1 MPKVKMNLRYK
12 EMLHLTDSDFYQYH
26 VPKVYTDSLNFNWK
40 DKDYVMTQDDRDFL
54 EKLNNQIIGGSLII
68 NPISQGQTAI
78 PVEQQPLTEDDLERV
93 IDFMEKIV
101 SKTKNESEKHLQDSF
116 YERKLCDEAL

>member
-12 EMLHLTDSDFYQYH
+12 AMPHLTDSDFYQYH
-26 VPKVYTDSLNFNWK
+26 VPKVYKDSLNFNWK

-68 NPISQGQTAI
+68 NPVSAGQTAI

-101 SKTKNESEKHLQDSF
+101 SKTKNKSE
-116 YERKLCDEAL
+116 